1 MGDVVSLEEYRKRRF
16 GEQARRA
23 RAKPGSVKHI
33 VSPGASP
40 GASPGVSPGI
50 SPGVSTG
57 VSTAQKSPV
66 KEPAERKTEAA
77 DDQPKS

>member
-40 GASPGVSPGI
+40 GASPGVF
-50 SPGVSTG
+50 
-57 VSTAQKSPV
+57 TAQKSPV

>member
-1 MGDVVSLEEYRKRRF
+1 VVSLEEYRKRRF

-40 GASPGVSPGI
+40 G
-50 SPGVSTG
+50 
-57 VSTAQKSPV
+57 TAQKSPV